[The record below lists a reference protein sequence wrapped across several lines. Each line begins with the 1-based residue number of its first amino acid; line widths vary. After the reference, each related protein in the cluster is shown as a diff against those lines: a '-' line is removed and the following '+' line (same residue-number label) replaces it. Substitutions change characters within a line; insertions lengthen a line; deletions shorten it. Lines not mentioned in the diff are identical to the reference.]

1 MCIILIQL
9 LSENECDAHIIIV
22 DIALMSNNKS
32 IWPVEEVT
40 YISPFKAIRKSDVLS
55 KITWISLIF
64 AHRKN
69 GQLLIPLI
77 ELFVKVTFKYLSL
90 LMMYFIIS
98 FFLQKL
104 LLVLIFVAGTQS
116 APGPQN
122 TFVSTLTN

>member
-1 MCIILIQL
+1 M
-9 LSENECDAHIIIV
+9 
-22 DIALMSNNKS
+22 
-32 IWPVEEVT
+32 
-40 YISPFKAIRKSDVLS
+40 F
-55 KITWISLIF
+55 LIF

-77 ELFVKVTFKYLSL
+77 ELFRQGNLQVFIFIDDVFLS
-90 LMMYFIIS
+90 FPS
-98 FFLQKL
+98 FLQKL